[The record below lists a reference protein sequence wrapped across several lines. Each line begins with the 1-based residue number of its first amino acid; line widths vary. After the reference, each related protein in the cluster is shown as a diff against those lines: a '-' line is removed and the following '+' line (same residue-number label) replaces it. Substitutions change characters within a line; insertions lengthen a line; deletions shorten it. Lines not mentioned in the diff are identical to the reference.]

1 MHLLLGDPQDAFC
14 LRVRSVL
21 EARGFATRVIASPLV
36 HPSRFAWRLD
46 NEQSASRLAWNDEP
60 PIAGDD
66 IAGVLVAG
74 TAWIDPAGWERD
86 DLAYVHAETQAA
98 LLAWLWSLPCPVV
111 NRFPAAVWCRP
122 RIPLLFWHGLLRR
135 CGLPAP
141 DTLVTNV
148 DGEARAFGE
157 RAGQENRAAVVYG
170 PLTSD
175 ARYLVTS
182 DQDWNGVAAM
192 QRYAPICLTRPH
204 GAAQLACVV
213 GGQVVWEGEPP
224 PDMIPFEPALRR
236 FATAAGLTFVELAL
250 APDPDGRIGVV
261 AVEPHPNF
269 ERFGDFARQRIVEE
283 IVRLMTETPHTL
295 ERPVQTGQPSFA

>member
-1 MHLLLGDPQDAFC
+1 VHLLLGDPQDAFC

-21 EARGFATRVIASPLV
+21 EARNFATRVIANPLV

-46 NEQSASRLAWNDEP
+46 NGQSASRLARDHEP
-60 PIAGDD
+60 PMAGDD
-66 IAGVLVAG
+66 IASVLVAG
-74 TAWIDPAGWERD
+74 MAWIDPAGWQRD

-98 LLAWLWSLPCPVV
+98 LLAWLWSLRCPVV
-111 NRFPAAVWCRP
+111 NRFPAAIWCRP

-135 CGLPAP
+135 CGLPTL

-148 DGEARAFGE
+148 AREARGFAE
-157 RAGQENRAAVVYG
+157 RPGQETLAAVVYG

-192 QRYAPICLTRPH
+192 QRYAPICLTHPH
-204 GAAQLACVV
+204 GAAQLVCVV
-213 GGQVVWEGEPP
+213 GERVVWEGEPP

-236 FATAAGLTFVELAL
+236 FAAAAGLTFVELAF
-250 APDPDGRIGVV
+250 ASDSDGRSGVV

-269 ERFGDFARQRIVEE
+269 ERFGDIARERIVEE
-283 IVRLMTETPHTL
+283 IIHFMTETPHTL